1 MTVEISLPWNIMS
14 REQLNTKVECSK
26 KSPSVAGFAAPQLCL
41 FLLPLPPSLPFRLQ
55 RVYNKTF
62 IEPACIDCIGKYRS
76 RSCSRFFFVLVNWPR
91 LRFYPWTCKKELNR
105 YFPNTDFKNKRLF
118 WWNKSWKSRLLF
130 QLRLQASSSIM
141 DIYNLTL
148 LVQIDYPLHI
158 SSHSL
163 ALSWF
168 KPLQL
173 KRRECLTVSPF
184 NDFKTWFKNKENIY
198 LLG

>member
-76 RSCSRFFFVLVNWPR
+76 RSCSRFFFVIVNWPR

-105 YFPNTDFKNKRLF
+105 YFPNTDFKNRRLF

-130 QLRLQASSSIM
+130 QLRLRASSSII
-141 DIYNLTL
+141 DIYNFNAVSPDWLSAPYIITFISPL
-148 LVQIDYPLHI
+148 LVQTPAI
-158 SSHSL
+158 
-163 ALSWF
+163 
-168 KPLQL
+168 KE
-173 KRRECLTVSPF
+173 KGVF
-184 NDFKTWFKNKENIY
+184 NCESFQRF
-198 LLG
+198 